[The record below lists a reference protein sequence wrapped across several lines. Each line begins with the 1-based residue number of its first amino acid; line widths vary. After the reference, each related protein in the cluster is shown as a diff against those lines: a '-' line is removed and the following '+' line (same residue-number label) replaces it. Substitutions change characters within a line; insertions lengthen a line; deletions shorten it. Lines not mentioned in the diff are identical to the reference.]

1 MSENKFFDKI
11 LENLSRLDDAKI
23 KSLMESL
30 ESEKRIYRDAMEYS
44 DEALIIINENRIFF
58 INQKAKRLLVTPN
71 VIKLPANP
79 NDLKKQ
85 VGNQGLFAFILEAV
99 GMEDFK
105 KEFTDST
112 RETRYYFVER
122 ITVSESIFI
131 IKIKDITE
139 NKQMEFQLKNL
150 ESVSALNTLAAGI
163 AHEIKNPLT
172 AIDLHT
178 QILKKGINKK
188 IIEVPPEVVQYVNI
202 IDEEQRRLGLIVNDF
217 LTAARKRDLKMT
229 FENINQYLK
238 DILFLIKP
246 EIEKNE
252 ITLSEEYEDVPKIFI
267 DRDYLKQAI
276 INLLKNAIESMK
288 AQIPGS
294 GETAKKR
301 LLTIRTFYDNS
312 IDSVGISITDNGVG
326 IESEK
331 IKKIFEPYYSTKDY
345 GTGLGLTIVYKI
357 IQEHGGNIKVESKKG
372 EGSDFTIFLPLSKGT
387 KLIS

>member
-1 MSENKFFDKI
+1 MSDNKFFDKI

-30 ESEKRIYRDAMEYS
+30 ENEKRIYRDAIEYS

-58 INQKAKRLLVTPN
+58 INQRAKRLLVTPN
-71 VIKLPANP
+71 VVKLPANP
-79 NDLKKQ
+79 NELKKQ
-85 VGNQGLFAFILEAV
+85 VGNQGLFSFILEAA

-131 IKIKDITE
+131 IKVKDITE

-188 IIEVPPEVVQYVNI
+188 MIEVPPEVVQYIDI

-229 FENINQYLK
+229 FEDINQYLK

-288 AQIPGS
+288 AQPAGA
-294 GETAKKR
+294 GETVKKR

-312 IDSVGISITDNGVG
+312 IDSVGISIIDNGVG

-357 IQEHGGNIKVESKKG
+357 VQEHGGDIKVESKKG
-372 EGSDFTIFLPLSKGT
+372 GGSNFTIFLPLSKGT